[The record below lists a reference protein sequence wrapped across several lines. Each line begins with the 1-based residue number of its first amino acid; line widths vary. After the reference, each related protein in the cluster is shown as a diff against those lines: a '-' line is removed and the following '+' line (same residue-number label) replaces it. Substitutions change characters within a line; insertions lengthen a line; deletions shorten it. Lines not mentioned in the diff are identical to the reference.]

1 MQHRQAILWA
11 HVATLRA
18 LELRALV
25 PRGHDGEDREREQHR
40 EPAAVQEL
48 AIDAM
53 KNMNMIMGNTIA
65 NSTAANLLRICHRYT
80 VTRIDVMI
88 IVIVSAKP

>member
-1 MQHRQAILWA
+1 MPSS
-11 HVATLRA
+11 HVAMTVRIA
-18 LELRALV
+18 SASSIVNQPPCRN
-25 PRGHDGEDREREQHR
+25 
-40 EPAAVQEL
+40 L